1 MGLPATRKLKSMN
14 TPSFRCRQHLQS
26 NPPTRYLGF
35 ARQRS
40 GAVVVEAAVVIFVA
54 FLFLFG
60 IFEYSRLFMTLNV
73 VENAARAGARHACVQ
88 FTASRSAA
96 EIAAITQEVEDLT
109 IDVMGGVD
117 GQLEGIDV
125 EILRLDPATGADGGP
140 WNSARFSEP
149 IAVRIT
155 GTYRP
160 VMRLFMPATV
170 PIRIQAFMAS
180 EAN

>member
-1 MGLPATRKLKSMN
+1 
-14 TPSFRCRQHLQS
+14 
-26 NPPTRYLGF
+26 
-35 ARQRS
+35 
-40 GAVVVEAAVVIFVA
+40 VVEAALVLFVA

-88 FTASRSAA
+88 FTANRSSGDL
-96 EIAAITQEVEDLT
+96 AAITQEIEDLT

-117 GQLEGIDV
+117 GQLEGIQIEV
-125 EILRLDPATGADGGP
+125 LRLDPETGDDGGP
-140 WNSARFSEP
+140 WNTARFSEP
-149 IAVRIT
+149 VAVRVT
-155 GTYRP
+155 GNYRP
-160 VMRLFMPATV
+160 AVRLFMPETI